1 MKYTREQ
8 LMLIAIM
15 LKNQHGD
22 KTFRELFK
30 VNCVDDVKLSDMWL
44 RFGSDIDFTYSKTE
58 RLLAWISCNWSKSGL
73 NNYIAIPLKGEGF
86 ARIDIVDVIK
96 VLSFEDKI

>member
-1 MKYTREQ
+1 MILSTDQ
-8 LMLIAIM
+8 LELISIM

-44 RFGSDIDFTYSKTE
+44 RFGSDIDFYQYGTGM
-58 RLLAWISCNWSKSGL
+58 LVAWITSCL
-73 NNYIAIPLKGEGF
+73 RRRAITDYYLTFPLIDNY